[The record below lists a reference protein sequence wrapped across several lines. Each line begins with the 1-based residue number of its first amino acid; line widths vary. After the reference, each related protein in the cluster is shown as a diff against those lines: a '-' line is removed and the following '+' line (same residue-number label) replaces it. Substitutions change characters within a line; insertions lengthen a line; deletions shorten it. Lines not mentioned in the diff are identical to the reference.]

1 MADIASR
8 KLDALAI
15 AYLSLDPLDVRHSA
29 AMSKTMTGK
38 ELASVDSFMKT
49 APHACKGAK

>member
-1 MADIASR
+1 
-8 KLDALAI
+8 
-15 AYLSLDPLDVRHSA
+15 
-29 AMSKTMTGK
+29 MTGK